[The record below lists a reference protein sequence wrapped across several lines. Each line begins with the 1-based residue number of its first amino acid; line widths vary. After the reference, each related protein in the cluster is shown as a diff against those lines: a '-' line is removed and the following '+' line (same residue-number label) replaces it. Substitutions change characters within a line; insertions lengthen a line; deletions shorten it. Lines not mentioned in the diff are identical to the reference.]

1 MTMENGRRRDLKRAV
16 NSTTL
21 NTKLF
26 SWEGGKEGRGEMGE
40 RDSVGRRQGR
50 GGERRKRG
58 GGGEREQMLS
68 RNI

>member
-16 NSTTL
+16 TSTTM
-21 NTKLF
+21 NTRLINR
-26 SWEGGKEGRGEMGE
+26 EGGKEGRGEMGE
-40 RDSVGRRQGR
+40 RDAVGRRQGR
-50 GGERRKRG
+50 GGERRER

>member
-1 MTMENGRRRDLKRAV
+1 MTMENGRRRDLKRAM
-16 NSTTL
+16 NSTML

-26 SWEGGKEGRGEMGE
+26 SREGGKEGRGEMGE
-40 RDSVGRRQGR
+40 RDAVGRRRGR
-50 GGERRKRG
+50 EGERIKRG